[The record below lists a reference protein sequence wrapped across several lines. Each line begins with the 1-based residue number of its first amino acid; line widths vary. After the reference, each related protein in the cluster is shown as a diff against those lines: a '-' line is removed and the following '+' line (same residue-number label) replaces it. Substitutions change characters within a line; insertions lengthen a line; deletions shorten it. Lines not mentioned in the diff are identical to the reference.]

1 MEWPLFIELIHQTK
15 STLDSIKKYTQLS
28 RGRFSDKEF
37 GEFFYRMITKEIE
50 KNDLVVNSF
59 LNYIK
64 VTTPIP
70 KKGTV
75 NTLIEEVLKKH
86 QGRLEE
92 NKTKIFRNFEKDLP
106 ETIVPDEQLRF
117 ILDSI
122 LQYAMASMRSDG
134 NIEFLTKS
142 SALQKESSEEAV
154 FENGSKSIEILV
166 VFTSHKKPTE
176 KPMQELRTPAPKEEF
191 ISDVLL
197 RLVDATVE
205 MNRGVTRL
213 EVDETKA
220 KKSVFLKLPAERR
233 KVVSYESTSTHQRS

>member
-50 KNDLVVNSF
+50 KNALVVNSF

-64 VTTPIP
+64 VTTPIR

-86 QGRLEE
+86 QVRLEE

-134 NIEFLTKS
+134 IIEFLTKS
-142 SALQKESSEEAV
+142 STLQKESSEEAV
-154 FENGSKSIEILV
+154 SKNNSKSIEILV
-166 VFTSHKKPTE
+166 VFTSHKESTG
-176 KPMQELRTPAPKEEF
+176 KPMQELRTPTPKEEF
-191 ISDVLL
+191 ISDVLF

-213 EVDETKA
+213 EVDEVKA
-220 KKSVFLKLPAERR
+220 KKSLFLKLPAERR
-233 KVVSYESTSTHQRS
+233 KVVSYESTGTNQRS

>member
-1 MEWPLFIELIHQTK
+1 MEWSLFIELIHHTK

-28 RGRFSDKEF
+28 RGKFSDKEF

-50 KNDLVVNSF
+50 KNDLVLNSF

-64 VTTPIP
+64 VTTPIR

-86 QGRLEE
+86 QVRLEE

-122 LQYAMASMRSDG
+122 LQYTIASMRSDG
-134 NIEFLTKS
+134 NIEVLTKS
-142 SALQKESSEEAV
+142 SALQKENSEEGV
-154 FENGSKSIEILV
+154 FEKDGKYIEILV
-166 VFTSHKKPTE
+166 AFTSHKKAME
-176 KPMQELRTPAPKEEF
+176 KSMQELRTPTPKEE
-191 ISDVLL
+191 IVSDVLL
-197 RLVDATVE
+197 RLVDATVK
-205 MNRGVTRL
+205 MNQGVMRL
-213 EVDETKA
+213 EVDETKT

-233 KVVSYESTSTHQRS
+233 KEVLYESMSTNPLS

>member
-1 MEWPLFIELIHQTK
+1 
-15 STLDSIKKYTQLS
+15 
-28 RGRFSDKEF
+28 
-37 GEFFYRMITKEIE
+37 MITKEIE
-50 KNDLVVNSF
+50 KNALVVNSF

-64 VTTPIP
+64 VTTPIR

-86 QGRLEE
+86 QVRLEE

-134 NIEFLTKS
+134 IIEFLTKS
-142 SALQKESSEEAV
+142 STLQKESSEEAV
-154 FENGSKSIEILV
+154 SKNNSKSIEILV
-166 VFTSHKKPTE
+166 VFTSHKESTG
-176 KPMQELRTPAPKEEF
+176 KPMQELRTPTPKEEF
-191 ISDVLL
+191 ISDVLF

-213 EVDETKA
+213 EVDEVKA
-220 KKSVFLKLPAERR
+220 KKSLFLKLPAERR
-233 KVVSYESTSTHQRS
+233 KVVSYESTGTNQRS

>member
-1 MEWPLFIELIHQTK
+1 MEWSLLIELIHHTK

-28 RGRFSDKEF
+28 LEKFSDKEF

-50 KNDLVVNSF
+50 KNDLLANSL

-64 VTTPIP
+64 VTTPIR

-75 NTLIEEVLKKH
+75 NSLIEEVLRKH
-86 QGRLEE
+86 QVRLEE

-122 LQYAMASMRSDG
+122 LQYAMASVRSDG
-134 NIEFLTKS
+134 GIEFLTKS
-142 SALQKESSEEAV
+142 SALQKESGEDPG
-154 FENGSKSIEILV
+154 FEKDRKYIEILV
-166 VFTSHKKPTE
+166 AFTSYKKPTE
-176 KPMQELRTPAPKEEF
+176 RSMQEFRAPTPKEE
-191 ISDVLL
+191 IASDVLL
-197 RLVDATVE
+197 RLVHAIVE
-205 MNRGVTRL
+205 GNQGVTRL

-220 KKSVFLKLPAERR
+220 KKSILLKLPAERR
-233 KVVSYESTSTHQRS
+233 KVVLYESMSTNQLS

>member
-1 MEWPLFIELIHQTK
+1 MERSLLIELIHHTK

-28 RGRFSDKEF
+28 RGKFSDKGF

-50 KNDLVVNSF
+50 KNDLWVNSF
-59 LNYIK
+59 LNYFK
-64 VTTPIP
+64 VTTPIR

-75 NTLIEEVLKKH
+75 NAFIEEVLKKN
-86 QGRLEE
+86 QFRLEE
-92 NKTKIFRNFEKDLP
+92 NKTKIFRAFEKDLP

-122 LQYAMASMRSDG
+122 LQYAMASMRSHG

-142 SALQKESSEEAV
+142 SAPQKESSGEAV
-154 FENGSKSIEILV
+154 FEKDRKYIEILV
-166 VFTSHKKPTE
+166 AFTSHQKPME
-176 KPMQELRTPAPKEEF
+176 KSMQELRTPSPKEEVV
-191 ISDVLL
+191 SDVLL
-197 RLVDATVE
+197 RLVNATVK
-205 MNRGVTRL
+205 MNQGVLRL

-233 KVVSYESTSTHQRS
+233 KVAFYESMSTNQLS

>member
-1 MEWPLFIELIHQTK
+1 MHHTK

-28 RGRFSDKEF
+28 RGKFSDKKF

-50 KNDLVVNSF
+50 KNDLLVNSF

-64 VTTPIP
+64 VTTPIR

-75 NTLIEEVLKKH
+75 NTLIEEVLKKN
-86 QGRLEE
+86 QVRLEE
-92 NKTKIFRNFEKDLP
+92 NKTKIFRNLEKDLP

-154 FENGSKSIEILV
+154 FEKDRKYIEILV
-166 VFTSHKKPTE
+166 AFTSYKKPME
-176 KPMQELRTPAPKEEF
+176 KPMQELRTPTPKEEF
-191 ISDVLL
+191 VSEALL
-197 RLVDATVE
+197 RLVDVTVK
-205 MNRGVTRL
+205 MNQGVTSL

-220 KKSVFLKLPAERR
+220 QKSVFLKLPVERR
-233 KVVSYESTSTHQRS
+233 KVVFYESTSTNQRS